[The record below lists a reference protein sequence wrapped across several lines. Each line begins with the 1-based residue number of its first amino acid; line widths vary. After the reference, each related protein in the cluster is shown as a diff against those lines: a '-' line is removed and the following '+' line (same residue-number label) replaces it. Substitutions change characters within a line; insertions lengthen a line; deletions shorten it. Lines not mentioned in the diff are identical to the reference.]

1 MMPVSELLNQISFY
15 RKTTSPDGRCLV
27 LAEAYLPDAGEAVKD
42 AFARE
47 IQQVADDFC
56 AELEARK
63 NAEAA

>member
-1 MMPVSELLNQISFY
+1 MMPVSDLLNQIASY
-15 RKTTSPDGRCLV
+15 RTTTSPDGRCV
-27 LAEAYLPDAGEAVKD
+27 ALANAYLPDAGEAVKD

-63 NAEAA
+63 SAEAA